1 MSQVRLERINRL
13 ILASVNELFLTK
25 SKDPRL
31 TGLTITRAVASG
43 DLRTVRLFYS
53 LIGNQDRLDQAAL
66 ALEKAN
72 GFIRSHLAATL
83 DRKHTPK
90 LIFERDLNPEN
101 AQRVGQLLREIE
113 ITSPPQPAADSSEP
127 GEQNAQGDSSG
138 RGEPSD
144 SAKGKGDP
152 AADIG

>member
-1 MSQVRLERINRL
+1 
-13 ILASVNELFLTK
+13 LASVNELILTK

-31 TGLTITRAVASG
+31 AGLTITRSVVSG

-53 LIGNQDRLDQAAL
+53 LIGPKDRLDQAAL
-66 ALEKAN
+66 ALQKAN

-101 AQRVGQLLREIE
+101 AQRVGQLLREI
-113 ITSPPQPAADSSEP
+113 IVSPPDQEANQANGAEAPIEAA
-127 GEQNAQGDSSG
+127 
-138 RGEPSD
+138 
-144 SAKGKGDP
+144 SAEIDP